1 MKEKKTTLKEKKKK
15 RELKHPLMPNLGN
28 GTQVHPKAT
37 KKGVQAPPFVETW
50 QWHHWYPKTTK

>member
-15 RELKHPLMPNLGN
+15 RELKHPLMPKLGN

-50 QWHHWYPKTTK
+50 QWHH